1 MTGNVFKVA
10 AMRVALVRHFKV
22 SEPLPSGWMTAQELL
37 AWRER
42 YDEAEVCPCEVT
54 FDSESWTCCYAS
66 DLARAQATARSIYAG
81 DIQLM
86 AELREA
92 EFGLFPTG
100 RWRFPVWVW
109 RIMLRLA
116 WMTGH
121 SSQCQFRDDF
131 RSRVRRIA
139 DLIDSCETDTLV
151 VSHAGMM
158 FYLRKE
164 LLRRGYRG
172 PKFSLADHAR
182 LYIFERN

>member
-1 MTGNVFKVA
+1 
-10 AMRVALVRHFKV
+10 MRVGLVRHFKV
-22 SEPLPSGWMTAQELL
+22 SEPMPSGWLTALELQE
-37 AWRER
+37 WRER
-42 YDEAEVCPCEVT
+42 YDLAELCPFEVAI
-54 FDSESWTCCYAS
+54 DSESWARCYAS
-66 DLARAQATARSIYAG
+66 DLARAEATARRIYFG
-81 DIQLM
+81 EIQLT

-109 RIMLRLA
+109 RIVLRLA

-121 SSQCQFRDDF
+121 SSQRQFRDDF
-131 RSRVRRIA
+131 RSRVRRMV
-139 DLIDSCETDTLV
+139 DMIDSYETDALL

-158 FYLRKE
+158 LYLRKE

-172 PKFSLADHAR
+172 PRFSIADHAR